1 MAKSG
6 SISPD
11 NTPLAATVAALPKA
25 SRSIPVA
32 IPAATLVNNQVV
44 AAEVPITYAGDR
56 FYVRAASGTVYIQ
69 SLRAG
74 NVGISNPFNVGQGQP
89 VKGGFETLQIQN
101 YNLFPAVALIWVGFD
116 EFINDQ
122 LVLDNVTNP
131 SVTYFTQP
139 NQAGATSI
147 AIPDLS
153 GTAFLDGNG
162 KKWYAISRNK
172 IIISNFSTGTTFFLQ
187 NKGATVAT
195 GKSCLLCPAGLPI
208 EHESSGDFSISLGGG
223 TIPAVVCEIYTAF
236 SA

>member
-6 SISPD
+6 SLAPD
-11 NTPLAATVAALPKA
+11 ASPLAATVAALPKT
-25 SRSIPVA
+25 SRSVPVA
-32 IPAATLVNNQVV
+32 IPAASLVNGQVV
-44 AAEVPITYAGDR
+44 PAEVAVTQAGDR

-74 NVGISNPFNVGQGQP
+74 NVGVSNPFNVGQGQP

-101 YNLFPAVALIWVGFD
+101 FNLVPTVALIWVGFE

-139 NQAGATSI
+139 NQAGAVNI

-172 IIISNFSTGTTFFLQ
+172 ILISNVSTGTTFYLQ
-187 NKGATVAT
+187 AKGATVPN
-195 GKSCLLCPAGLPI
+195 GNSCLICPPGLPI
-208 EHESSGDFSISLGGG
+208 EHVSSGDFSLSVGGG
-223 TIPAVVCEIYTAF
+223 LVPAVVSEIYTAF
-236 SA
+236 AA